1 PTRRDRRSGSPPETR
16 CGSPSEGRS
25 RRHRFDPSPTSPS
38 ALRVAGLVVDPGGG
52 VADLGVAGDLPAAR
66 RADPR
71 AGAHLGVLLR
81 SGVCSAAGGS
91 VSTVAAGVEL

>member
-1 PTRRDRRSGSPPETR
+1 RPTRRDRRSGSSPATR
-16 CGSPSEGRS
+16 SESPSERRS
-25 RRHRFDPSPTSPS
+25 RRHRFDPSPATTSL
-38 ALRVAGLVVDPGGG
+38 AVAGLVVDPGGG
-52 VADLGVAGDLPAAR
+52 VADLGVEGDLLAAR

-71 AGAHLGVLLR
+71 AGAHLGVLLQ